1 MTDKEMMTRQV
12 ACWVADLSY
21 RGLRGSDGEYFES
34 LMKIAMALKEARKR
48 LRQSVADEIEEMWR
62 GEEDMR

>member
-1 MTDKEMMTRQV
+1 
-12 ACWVADLSY
+12 
-21 RGLRGSDGEYFES
+21 
-34 LMKIAMALKEARKR
+34 MKIAMALKEARKR